1 MPGAEAAAACRL
13 LALAAGINICTEP
26 EEGEEEGDLKVRLG
40 TLKHFHLAAIVTI
53 TEELETLS
61 EPD

>member
-26 EEGEEEGDLKVRLG
+26 EEEEEGDLKVRLG

>member
-1 MPGAEAAAACRL
+1 MPGAEAAVACRL

-26 EEGEEEGDLKVRLG
+26 EEEEEGDLKVRLG

-53 TEELETLS
+53 TEELKTLS

>member
-1 MPGAEAAAACRL
+1 M
-13 LALAAGINICTEP
+13 AAGINICTEP
-26 EEGEEEGDLKVRLG
+26 EEEGEEGDLKVRLG